1 MRKSFINYVCDEGS
15 FRKKKDRFSNF
26 SPILFFP
33 AEQFEPLLEK
43 TSLEPER
50 RLGLAILEDTV
61 AYYRRCVEK
70 RNGQAVSRTGRAIM
84 IINLRVAV

>member
-1 MRKSFINYVCDEGS
+1 MEFRNAKIIYQLMCTMRGASAK
-15 FRKKKDRFSNF
+15 RKDRFSNF
-26 SPILFFP
+26 SPILFL
-33 AEQFEPLLEK
+33 QLSRLSTLLEK

-70 RNGQAVSRTGRAIM
+70 RNGRAA
-84 IINLRVAV
+84 NN

>member
-1 MRKSFINYVCDEGS
+1 MEFRNAQIIYQLMCTMRGASAK
-15 FRKKKDRFSNF
+15 RKDRFSNF
-26 SPILFFP
+26 SPDTLLA
-33 AEQFEPLLEK
+33 AEPFEPLLEK

-70 RNGQAVSRTGRAIM
+70 RNGRAP
-84 IINLRVAV
+84 NN

>member
-1 MRKSFINYVCDEGS
+1 MYDERSFSKKEGPLLQFQS
-15 FRKKKDRFSNF
+15 DT
-26 SPILFFP
+26 LLA
-33 AEQFEPLLEK
+33 AEPFEPLLEK

-70 RNGQAVSRTGRAIM
+70 RNGRAA
-84 IINLRVAV
+84 NN

>member
-1 MRKSFINYVCDEGS
+1 MYDERSFSKKEGPLLQFQS
-15 FRKKKDRFSNF
+15 DT
-26 SPILFFP
+26 LLA
-33 AEQFEPLLEK
+33 AEPFEPLLEK